1 MNRLPTLWR
10 RPEMTVDQA
19 TTCHDRAG
27 RDAGISF
34 VEVTV
39 AVAILGLAASALFGA
54 MFASSQTSTRART
67 TATVERTIIDAF
79 ARINEAPVACN
90 YTAAV
95 AAALQAHGLPS
106 NAATITY
113 QRYVPSSTLNTPG
126 QWLTGA
132 CQNGVV
138 TAGLVQSVTLTVSG
152 AAGSTIVTRS
162 ATTVKSRD

>member
-1 MNRLPTLWR
+1 MSRLRCPWR
-10 RPEMTVDQA
+10 RTEA
-19 TTCHDRAG
+19 TGDERAARDCRAQ

-39 AVAILGLAASALFGA
+39 AVAILGIASTALFGA
-54 MFASSQTSTRART
+54 MFASSQTSTRTRT
-67 TATVERTIIDAF
+67 TATVERTITDAF
-79 ARINEAPVACN
+79 ARINQAPMACS
-90 YTAAV
+90 YTAEM

-106 NAATITY
+106 NAATISY
-113 QRYVPSSTLNTPG
+113 QRYVPASTLDAPG
-126 QWLTGA
+126 QWVNGA

-138 TAGLVQSVTLTVSG
+138 TVGLVQSVTVTVSG